1 MSVALSVPAPDTVA
15 DELSVT
21 PLIPRVAPDAMVIG
35 ALALPPLRKSRVPL
49 STSTVPERLT
59 AGLIAAV
66 PLPEGLDS
74 APETPK
80 VPPPLLPTVEP
91 SAIVTFPDA
100 EIEPEKPSVND
111 PEMLVGEPSDTLHPL
126 TEAFAEVV
134 ENVVVN
140 PAGWVKVPPGVM
152 NPPLLPVQLRFP
164 LSVKAPGPSRVPPLS
179 TTPPTVLPDPPNATD
194 SAEVVTVPDTVSGA
208 LNSALLLVEPV
219 ATSEPTETEPL

>member
-1 MSVALSVPAPDTVA
+1 M
-15 DELSVT
+15 
-21 PLIPRVAPDAMVIG
+21 
-35 ALALPPLRKSRVPL
+35 

-126 TEAFAEVV
+126 IEAFAEVV

-140 PAGWVKVPPGVM
+140 PAG
-152 NPPLLPVQLRFP
+152 
-164 LSVKAPGPSRVPPLS
+164 
-179 TTPPTVLPDPPNATD
+179 
-194 SAEVVTVPDTVSGA
+194 
-208 LNSALLLVEPV
+208 
-219 ATSEPTETEPL
+219 